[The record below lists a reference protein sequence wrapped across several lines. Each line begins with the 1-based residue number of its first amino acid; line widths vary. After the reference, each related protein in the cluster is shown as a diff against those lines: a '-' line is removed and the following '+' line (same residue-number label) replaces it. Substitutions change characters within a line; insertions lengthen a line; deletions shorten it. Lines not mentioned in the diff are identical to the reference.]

1 MSRQN
6 LGEHPLPRLRDR
18 IVAAV
23 RVGHRHVFFAAK
35 VARHV
40 ENRALALV
48 LHDRTK
54 LTDQR
59 VIGDQIRLHGAVP
72 VRQRHVDDHFF
83 GPRDA
88 GIVDQ
93 EIHIAEQLHRTL
105 IQRVQRGRVTDI
117 DIRHGGDAGFRVR
130 VTNAAQFLDD
140 FVTRFL

>member
-1 MSRQN
+1 M
-6 LGEHPLPRLRDR
+6 PRLRDR

-23 RVGHRHVFFAAK
+23 RVGHRHVLLSAK

-40 ENRALALV
+40 ENRALAFV

-83 GPRDA
+83 GPRNA

-93 EIHIAEQLHRTL
+93 EIHIAEQFHRTL
-105 IQRVQRGRVTDI
+105 VQR
-117 DIRHGGDAGFRVR
+117 F
-130 VTNAAQFLDD
+130 
-140 FVTRFL
+140 